1 MEVALDTNALSDF
14 AAGSE
19 ALGHALLPFRSLA
32 LPVTVLGEYRYGLH
46 GSKRQARLNEWLL
59 ELLPEVRIL
68 EITER
73 TTAVYARVRHQLRA
87 AGTPI
92 PENDLWIAALAR
104 QHDLPVITRDAHF
117 DHVANLGR
125 VGWQLAT
132 PR

>member
-14 AAGSE
+14 AAGRE
-19 ALGHALLPFRSLA
+19 ALGQALSPFRSLA

-92 PENDLWIAALAR
+92 PENDVWIAAAAIEHSLPLAS
-104 QHDLPVITRDAHF
+104 RDRHLKF
-117 DHVANLGR
+117 VRGLEVLD
-125 VGWQLAT
+125 W
-132 PR
+132 

>member
-46 GSKRQARLNEWLL
+46 GSKRQARLIEWLL

-92 PENDLWIAALAR
+92 PENDVWIAAVAIEHSLPLAS
-104 QHDLPVITRDAHF
+104 RDKHF
-117 DHVANLGR
+117 KLVRGLEVLG
-125 VGWQLAT
+125 W
-132 PR
+132 

>member
-1 MEVALDTNALSDF
+1 MELALDTNALSDF

-92 PENDLWIAALAR
+92 PENDVWIAAVAIEHSLPLAS
-104 QHDLPVITRDAHF
+104 RDKHF
-117 DHVANLGR
+117 KLVRGLEVLG
-125 VGWQLAT
+125 W
-132 PR
+132 

>member
-46 GSKRQARLNEWLL
+46 GSKRQARLIEWLL

-87 AGTPI
+87 AGTPM
-92 PENDLWIAALAR
+92 PENDVWIAAVAIEHSLPLAS
-104 QHDLPVITRDAHF
+104 RDKHF
-117 DHVANLGR
+117 KLVRGLEVLG
-125 VGWQLAT
+125 W
-132 PR
+132 

>member
-46 GSKRQARLNEWLL
+46 GSKRQARLIEWLL
-59 ELLPEVRIL
+59 DLLPEVRIL

-87 AGTPI
+87 AGTPM
-92 PENDLWIAALAR
+92 PENDVWIAAVAIEHSLPLAS
-104 QHDLPVITRDAHF
+104 RDKHF
-117 DHVANLGR
+117 KLVRGLEVLG
-125 VGWQLAT
+125 W
-132 PR
+132 

>member
-92 PENDLWIAALAR
+92 PENDVWIAAVAIEHSLPLAS
-104 QHDLPVITRDAHF
+104 RDKHF
-117 DHVANLGR
+117 KLVRGLEVLG
-125 VGWQLAT
+125 W
-132 PR
+132 